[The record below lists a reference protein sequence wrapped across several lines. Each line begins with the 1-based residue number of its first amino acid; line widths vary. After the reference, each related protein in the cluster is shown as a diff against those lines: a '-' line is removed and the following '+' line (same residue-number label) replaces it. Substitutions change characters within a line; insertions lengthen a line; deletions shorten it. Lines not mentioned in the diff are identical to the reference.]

1 MSQFKKNAFTYATIV
16 ALGGFVFGLD
26 AALISGA
33 FKFITAEF
41 NLNEWQVGALG
52 FGPGIGVIIA
62 LPLAAWASNAYGRK
76 ATLKMRHCI
85 SSLLWVRHLPL
96 HLFYYLQRVF

>member
-1 MSQFKKNAFTYATIV
+1 MSSFKKNAFKYATIV

-62 LPLAAWASNAYGRK
+62 LPLAAWSSNKYGRK
-76 ATLKMRHCI
+76 AFSFKNSTCKTRLSK
-85 SSLLWVRHLPL
+85 SSSR
-96 HLFYYLQRVF
+96 